1 MLHCIVVYKLHDI
14 EVCIMAKVESFNDV
28 QKEIERLRAEI
39 DSLNNKNSDLELST
53 QKRLNAAFDR
63 IDSID
68 SWASFINSISS
79 LPGVKQPKWYKI
91 EVPFEYNDVQERSGQ
106 VQISASGPFVC
117 TQMQSYYKITETD
130 ASRYADYYDFTV
142 GYPNQPTTDSTIA
155 KTNTAAGRVIAPTSF
170 FGIKNRE
177 WGVDVIGLDS
187 LNANSLVIGEL
198 FSKYTD
204 GADDYWYEGWSYP
217 ELDIRIQTA
226 NNNDYWSGLDS
237 IPSAALYGLDSPLY
251 LATPSIVQAADSV
264 VAFARPTGNATVPLK
279 GVFVLEMHGYHIGLH
294 ADIEDLLGV

>member
-1 MLHCIVVYKLHDI
+1 
-14 EVCIMAKVESFNDV
+14 MAKVESFNDV
-28 QKEIERLRAEI
+28 QNEIERLRAEI
-39 DSLNNKNSDLELST
+39 DSLKNKNSDLELST
-53 QKRLNAAFDR
+53 QKRLNKAFER
-63 IDSID
+63 VDSVD
-68 SWASFINSISS
+68 SWASFIDSIAS

-91 EVPFEYNDVQERSGQ
+91 EVPFEYNDIQERFGQ

-117 TQMQSYYKITETD
+117 TQVQSYYKITETD
-130 ASRYADYYDFTV
+130 ASRYADYYDFTSGLLPGV
-142 GYPNQPTTDSTIA
+142 YKPVSDSSIA
-155 KTNTAAGRVIAPTSF
+155 KTNTAVGRVIAPTSF

-177 WGVDVIGLDS
+177 WGVNINGGIQP
-187 LNANSLVIGEL
+187 LNSNALVVGEL
-198 FSKYTD
+198 FSKYTS
-204 GADDYWYEGWSYP
+204 GANDFWYEGWSYP

-251 LATPSIVQAADSV
+251 LATPSIVQASDSI
-264 VAFARPTGNATVPLK
+264 VAFARPIADATVPLK

>member
-1 MLHCIVVYKLHDI
+1 
-14 EVCIMAKVESFNDV
+14 MAKVESLKDV
-28 QKEIERLRAEI
+28 QNEIEHLREQLE
-39 DSLNNKNSDLELST
+39 SLTKKNSDLELST
-53 QKRLNAAFDR
+53 QKRLNEAFDR

-68 SWASFINSISS
+68 SWASFIDSIAS

-91 EVPFEYNDVQERSGQ
+91 EVPFEYNDVQERFGQ

-130 ASRYADYYDFTV
+130 PERYASYYTSPGF
-142 GYPNQPTTDSTIA
+142 PNQPQSDSTIV
-155 KTNTAAGRVIAPTSF
+155 KTNNAEGRVIAPTSF

-177 WGVDVIGLDS
+177 WGVTVNGGLTVFNYND
-187 LNANSLVIGEL
+187 LVIGEL
-198 FSKYTD
+198 FSKYSS
-204 GADDYWYEGWSYP
+204 GGIDYWYEGWSYP

-226 NNNDYWSGLDS
+226 NNNDFWSGLES

-251 LATPSIVQAADSV
+251 LATPSIVQASDSI
-264 VAFARPTGNATVPLK
+264 VAFARPTADATVPLK